1 MGSLWKGQL
10 RPQELTLPHSNFAS
24 DTPVG
29 KCGGCCLALV
39 LHIGSLSRNYRFS
52 QQDSN
57 LEKNNSSLVE
67 GISREMVKR
76 RKTDVS
82 EAGKKGTEG

>member
-1 MGSLWKGQL
+1 M
-10 RPQELTLPHSNFAS
+10 
-24 DTPVG
+24 
-29 KCGGCCLALV
+29 ALV
-39 LHIGSLSRNYRFS
+39 LHIGSLSKNYRFS